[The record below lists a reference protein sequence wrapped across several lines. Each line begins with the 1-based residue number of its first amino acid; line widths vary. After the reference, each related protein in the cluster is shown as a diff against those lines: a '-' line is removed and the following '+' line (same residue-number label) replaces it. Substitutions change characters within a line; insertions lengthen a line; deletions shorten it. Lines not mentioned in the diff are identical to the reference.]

1 MMITV
6 NRIGESITGS
16 FNMKPFGVK
25 FSKAKYDE
33 MKRLEKEA
41 AEAVSMDA
49 LKLIVEQFE
58 ILTKE
63 NFKELAETACP
74 YIFVNEATGK
84 FFLKNGTTI
93 SKRPLPK
100 PFVDRIL
107 ISIEKGLDFEPIV
120 KAWVRF
126 MRNRNYSDKKALKF
140 ANYLN
145 KTYMDAAFR
154 DDLINKEGVS
164 VEVAT
169 ERATQFQTPITME
182 GLICTY
188 KVSSELL
195 HKFDPATGEQKPRY
209 AAGFDEETGDKLPAQ
224 MPEHVEDRVF
234 YPAVQGLTGGDA
246 FVCEDLH
253 GNGKTGHLIRVG
265 HRHFLEDWNQV
276 NCDDDR
282 SCVKGLHTGN
292 LDYISGYQNGKD
304 RVTHNVFVDPS
315 LIGAITDDGS
325 GALRVKEYFVHSS
338 FAGVNRSIY
347 HSSKYAALTDA
358 QWAEMRAEAIKNA
371 EERSKEQQEMI
382 DEINSY

>member
-1 MMITV
+1 MITV
-6 NRIGESITGS
+6 NRIGDSITGS
-16 FNMKPFGVK
+16 CNMKPFGVK
-25 FSKAKYDE
+25 FSQAKYDE

-41 AEAVSMDA
+41 AAAVSMDA

-74 YIFVNEATGK
+74 YIFVNGATGK
-84 FFLKNGTTI
+84 FFLKNGKTI
-93 SKRPLPK
+93 SKRALPQ
-100 PFVDRIL
+100 PFVDRIM

-145 KTYMDAAFR
+145 KTYMDGEFR
-154 DDLINKEGVS
+154 DNLINTEGVS
-164 VEVAT
+164 GEVAT

-188 KVSSELL
+188 KVSAELL
-195 HKFDPATGEQKPRY
+195 EKFDPATGESKPRY
-209 AAGFDEETGDKLPAQ
+209 QAGYDQDTGEKLPTQ
-224 MPEHVEDRVF
+224 MPEHVEDRIF
-234 YPAVQGLTGGDA
+234 YPAVQGLKGGDV

-253 GNGKTGHLIRVG
+253 GQGKEGHFIRVG
-265 HRHFLEDWNQV
+265 HRHYLKDWNQV
-276 NCDDDR
+276 NTDDNV
-282 SCVKGLHTGN
+282 SCRPGLHTGN
-292 LDYISGYQNGKD
+292 LDYIRGYQNRGT
-304 RVTHNVFVDPS
+304 VTHNVFVDPAN
-315 LIGAITDDGS
+315 IGAITDDGS

-358 QWAEMRAEAIKNA
+358 QWADMRAEAIKNA